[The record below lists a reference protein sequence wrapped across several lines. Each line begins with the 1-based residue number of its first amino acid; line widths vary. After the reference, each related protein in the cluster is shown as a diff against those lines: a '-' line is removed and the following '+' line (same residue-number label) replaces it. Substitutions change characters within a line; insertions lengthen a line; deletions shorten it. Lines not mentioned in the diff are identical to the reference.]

1 MAGPLIVDIDPEQI
15 PSFGPCLKI
24 DLYPSK
30 NGQSPANPRTITN
43 IYLIFKK
50 SKTWNKLMICWYPPK
65 VITFF
70 QILAISSLFYDEP
83 GGCANS
89 VFLEFTTA
97 VDSFNCLSKCI
108 SYIDEMGT
116 KCYFSTF
123 ISYPPD
129 IYVHQSKKCL
139 LFQTCTKLETSS
151 CMNCLTS
158 TYADAAQCD
167 KPGVC
172 VVSIKFGK
180 IMTF

>member
-1 MAGPLIVDIDPEQI
+1 MILIPLKMADLEPIPGP
-15 PSFGPCLKI
+15 
-24 DLYPSK
+24 
-30 NGQSPANPRTITN
+30 ITN
-43 IYLIFKK
+43 NYLLFKK

-180 IMTF
+180 IMTFWCLDIIHLSIYILSRHIR